1 MLVVGSI
8 EISYVAGRVGQSS
21 PRHWLRNGGW
31 IWQVEEKAGIGKL
44 CELTRLDPGEI
55 NGKSLHDWF

>member
-8 EISYVAGRVGQSS
+8 EINYVAGKIGQTS
-21 PRHWLRNGGW
+21 PRHWLRNDGW
-31 IWQVEEKAGIGKL
+31 TWQVEKAGIGKL
-44 CELTRLDPGEI
+44 YGLTRLDPGEI

>member
-1 MLVVGSI
+1 MLVVGST
-8 EISYVAGRVGQSS
+8 EINYVPGRVGQTS

-31 IWQVEEKAGIGKL
+31 TWQVEKAGIGKL
-44 CELTRLDPGEI
+44 YGLTRLDPEEI